1 MTHSVSTLTFKALI
15 KFTSLIKTSTKN
27 HILSPYVLLVL
38 HSFVSSHMTLL
49 IPPLIN
55 TYSVLLHQMQRY
67 LAT

>member
-15 KFTSLIKTSTKN
+15 KFTSLIKTSTKK
-27 HILSPYVLLVL
+27 HSQPLSQLVL
-38 HSFVSSHMTLL
+38 HSFASSHMTLL